1 MKIKINANLDVD
13 GSIWQTAPELKAVGY
28 LANYKFYLQE
38 NRSLFIAIHLRKSRL
53 FDELKTFSSLLSIL
67 KRFAKIVLSIFLKTL
82 NTE

>member
-38 NRSLFIAIHLRKSRL
+38 NRS
-53 FDELKTFSSLLSIL
+53 
-67 KRFAKIVLSIFLKTL
+67 
-82 NTE
+82 